1 MVVPFATRTWIVED
15 PGTMVATVVVV
26 ELGVVAGGAVV
37 VAEDCAAVVTCNG
50 ARVAEGNTSTPMT
63 TATATT
69 PTPRSQPE
77 GASGPDGS

>member
-1 MVVPFATRTWIVED
+1 MVVALATRTWMVED

-26 ELGVVAGGAVV
+26 ELGAVV
-37 VAEDCAAVVTCNG
+37 GGDVVLVEDSDAVATPNG
-50 ARVAEGNTSTPMT
+50 ARVAEGRTSTPIT

-77 GASGPDGS
+77 GGGDPGTS